1 MLKKMIA
8 LVIIIIAV
16 SVMATAVV
24 TLSLTKTASE
34 ADRQFNKKIEQE
46 SPDFSQERNALFLF
60 LPVTWCTGS

>member
-1 MLKKMIA
+1 
-8 LVIIIIAV
+8 
-16 SVMATAVV
+16 MATAVV

-46 SPDFSQERNALFLF
+46 SPGFSQERNALFLF